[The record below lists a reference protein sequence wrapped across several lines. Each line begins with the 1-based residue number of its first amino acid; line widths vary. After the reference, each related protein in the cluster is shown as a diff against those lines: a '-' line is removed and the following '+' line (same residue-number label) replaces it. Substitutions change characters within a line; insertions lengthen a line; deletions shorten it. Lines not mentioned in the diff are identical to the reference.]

1 MFRMICKQMSP
12 FQIDEKESLLKDT
25 VLPDLDSKDELQ
37 MSTYNCLGRWAMLE
51 GLQDRHKI
59 GNLSAMKPE
68 LKNSGLHPLEMSPW
82 KQALIRK
89 ARKVN
94 SENDQN
100 PKRFAH
106 PINTKLT
113 GGNNG

>member
-1 MFRMICKQMSP
+1 M
-12 FQIDEKESLLKDT
+12 KDT

>member
-1 MFRMICKQMSP
+1 M
-12 FQIDEKESLLKDT
+12 KDT

-59 GNLSAMKPE
+59 GNLSVMKPE

-100 PKRFAH
+100 PKRFARS
-106 PINTKLT
+106 INTRYTGLT
-113 GGNNG
+113 VSTYG